1 MVGPMVGPQDNRK
14 SMPNQLANL
23 WLGPWTSTGLQA
35 ATINCRPG
43 HQWLDGL
50 QNGSA
55 PRYYDIKG
63 SAWLGPSKSN
73 HGGAQEIRNSQ
84 WPGPKTTP
92 WLGNDNNDEFSPLR
106 AKDKDR
112 IEVLAIKIIF
122 FRPRI
127 ELLANKLITSA
138 KPRIAL
144 LADKMK
150 FAAKGRV
157 VGHSKNSK
165 NFCSQGSNCWR
176 SKRTFAGND

>member
-35 ATINCRPG
+35 ATSNCRPG

-50 QNGSA
+50 QNGWA

-63 SAWLGPSKSN
+63 SGVGLAGPQQIKSWR
-73 HGGAQEIRNSQ
+73 GAGNPEHSMA
-84 WPGPKTTP
+84 GPKTTP

-112 IEVLAIKIIF
+112 IEVLAIKI
-122 FRPRI
+122 
-127 ELLANKLITSA
+127 LSLIH
-138 KPRIAL
+138 I
-144 LADKMK
+144 
-150 FAAKGRV
+150 
-157 VGHSKNSK
+157 
-165 NFCSQGSNCWR
+165 
-176 SKRTFAGND
+176 

>member
-35 ATINCRPG
+35 ATSNCRPG

-50 QNGSA
+50 QNGWA

-63 SAWLGPSKSN
+63 SGVGLAGPQQIKSWR
-73 HGGAQEIRNSQ
+73 GAGNPEHSMA
-84 WPGPKTTP
+84 GPKTTP

-106 AKDKDR
+106 AKDKDG

-127 ELLANKLITSA
+127 EMLAFTINTFYISPAKDRIVVLLAI
-138 KPRIAL
+138 
-144 LADKMK
+144 
-150 FAAKGRV
+150 KGISCR
-157 VGHSKNSK
+157 
-165 NFCSQGSNCWR
+165 
-176 SKRTFAGND
+176 

>member
-35 ATINCRPG
+35 ATSNCRPG

-50 QNGSA
+50 QNGWA

-73 HGGAQEIRNSQ
+73 HGGAQEIRNTQ

-127 ELLANKLITSA
+127 ELLANKLIDHFRQA
-138 KPRIAL
+138 K
-144 LADKMK
+144 DHS
-150 FAAKGRV
+150 
-157 VGHSKNSK
+157 VGGQKEI
-165 NFCSQGSNCWR
+165 CRQGSSCW
-176 SKRTFAGND
+176 